1 MLEILKRTNVNFVGM
16 RYYAFIF
23 SGVLVVLGIIA
34 FLFSFMGKANL
45 GIDFAGGTMIQGSFE
60 KPMRIGQIRD
70 ALGRNG
76 YGDAEI
82 TELKAREVPYFF
94 MIRLRGTA
102 ETGSK
107 VSNEVLD
114 VLKKE
119 FPDNNFRKDSVD
131 EVGPAVGKIL
141 QQQARLAVLIALAGI
156 LVYIWIRFDFRFG
169 VAATIATFHDVL
181 AVLGIMFILH
191 KEITLLIVTALLTLA
206 GYSLTDTVV
215 VYDRIREN
223 LKVFR
228 KKGDFAGTIN
238 ASINEI
244 LNRTLMT
251 GGTTLL
257 AVLAVFIFAGEVV
270 HDFALALILGI
281 LVGTYSSWFVAAPIV
296 LEWEKWSPKRFK

>member
-1 MLEILKRTNVNFVGM
+1 MLEIVKKTNINFVGM

-23 SGVLVVLGIIA
+23 SGILVALGIIA
-34 FLFSFMGKANL
+34 FVFIFMGRANL
-45 GIDFAGGTMIQGSFE
+45 GIDFAGGTMIQGNFE
-60 KPMRIGQIRD
+60 KAIGIGQIRE
-70 ALGRNG
+70 ALRKNG
-76 YGDAEI
+76 YGDADI
-82 TELKAREVPYFF
+82 TELKTREVPYFF
-94 MIRLRGTA
+94 MIRLKSTA

-107 VSNEVLD
+107 VGNEVLGI
-114 VLKKE
+114 LKKE
-119 FPDNNFRKDSVD
+119 LPDNAFREDSVD

-141 QQQARLAVLIALAGI
+141 QQQARLAVLIALVGI

-169 VAATIATFHDVL
+169 VAATVATFHDVL
-181 AVLGIMFILH
+181 VVLGIMFVLH

-244 LNRTLMT
+244 LSRTILT
-251 GGTTLL
+251 GGTTLMACL
-257 AVLAVFIFAGEVV
+257 AIFLFAGEVV
-270 HDFALALILGI
+270 HDFALTLLLGI
-281 LVGTYSSWFVAAPIV
+281 IVGTYSSWFVASPIV